1 MPLNTS
7 PVRRDI
13 DYLRRRVKPRPAPV
27 AQVEPVASTP
37 AVPAPAAPA
46 ASAAPSTGL
55 TLGGPSTPAA
65 APPAPAASA
74 APSAAS
80 APSAPS
86 TGLSLGGP
94 STPAVVTPSVNAA
107 SPPPSTPSTPQPFP
121 APTAEEVRVLDDET
135 PLVRLDPRQSAIG
148 SLIVGGATAIVWETV
163 ELVTGVATADGIDGT
178 PVTTPGNRPL
188 LGFDGGDAI
197 LALRHVHLIRRALFV
212 GTAGHPLTVQ
222 LFDGESFAA
231 ADDTGAPP
239 VVSLLRIG
247 SRLELRLEPLPAE
260 IPLETLLQQFGFE
273 PTPYVVAREP
283 RRR

>member
-1 MPLNTS
+1 MNA
-7 PVRRDI
+7 
-13 DYLRRRVKPRPAPV
+13 PA
-27 AQVEPVASTP
+27 AA
-37 AVPAPAAPA
+37 APAAPTAPA
-46 ASAAPSTGL
+46 ASSTGLTLGGSQSAAPASPSAPPAAPSTGL
-55 TLGGPSTPAA
+55 TLGGSPSAAPASPSAAPASPSTPPTTRPAA
-65 APPAPAASA
+65 A
-74 APSAAS
+74 
-80 APSAPS
+80 
-86 TGLSLGGP
+86 
-94 STPAVVTPSVNAA
+94 
-107 SPPPSTPSTPQPFP
+107 PSTPQPFP

-163 ELVTGVATADGIDGT
+163 ELVTGVATADGVDGT

-197 LALRHVHLIRRALFV
+197 LALRHVHLLRRALFV
-212 GTAGHPLTVQ
+212 GTPGHPLTVQ

-231 ADDTGAPP
+231 ADETGAAP

-260 IPLETLLQQFGFE
+260 IPLQTLLQQFGFE

>member
-13 DYLRRRVKPRPAPV
+13 DYLRRRVKPRPEPV

-37 AVPAPAAPA
+37 AAPAPAAPA
-46 ASAAPSTGL
+46 ASPAPSTGL

-65 APPAPAASA
+65 APPAPEASA
-74 APSAAS
+74 

-86 TGLSLGGP
+86 TGLSLGGSSSTAPAAP
-94 STPAVVTPSVNAA
+94 SARPATAPDATPT
-107 SPPPSTPSTPQPFP
+107 TPQPFP
-121 APTAEEVRVLDDET
+121 APTAEEVRVLGDET

-260 IPLETLLQQFGFE
+260 IPLQTLLQQFGFE

>member
-1 MPLNTS
+1 M
-7 PVRRDI
+7 
-13 DYLRRRVKPRPAPV
+13 A
-27 AQVEPVASTP
+27 
-37 AVPAPAAPA
+37 
-46 ASAAPSTGL
+46 
-55 TLGGPSTPAA
+55 
-65 APPAPAASA
+65 
-74 APSAAS
+74 
-80 APSAPS
+80 
-86 TGLSLGGP
+86 
-94 STPAVVTPSVNAA
+94 TPSVNAA
-107 SPPPSTPSTPQPFP
+107 SSPPSTPSTPQPFP

-163 ELVTGVATADGIDGT
+163 ELVTGIATADGIDGT

-260 IPLETLLQQFGFE
+260 IPLQTLLQQFGFE

>member
-1 MPLNTS
+1 M
-7 PVRRDI
+7 
-13 DYLRRRVKPRPAPV
+13 
-27 AQVEPVASTP
+27 
-37 AVPAPAAPA
+37 
-46 ASAAPSTGL
+46 
-55 TLGGPSTPAA
+55 
-65 APPAPAASA
+65 
-74 APSAAS
+74 
-80 APSAPS
+80 
-86 TGLSLGGP
+86 
-94 STPAVVTPSVNAA
+94 
-107 SPPPSTPSTPQPFP
+107 
-121 APTAEEVRVLDDET
+121 
-135 PLVRLDPRQSAIG
+135 
-148 SLIVGGATAIVWETV
+148 WETV
-163 ELVTGVATADGIDGT
+163 ELVTGVATADGVDGT

-260 IPLETLLQQFGFE
+260 IPLQTLLQQFGFE

>member
-27 AQVEPVASTP
+27 TRAEPVASAPTAP
-37 AVPAPAAPA
+37 PPAAPA

-55 TLGGPSTPAA
+55 TLGGPSTSAA
-65 APPAPAASA
+65 APPASVASA
-74 APSAAS
+74 A
-80 APSAPS
+80 SAPS
-86 TGLSLGGP
+86 TGLSLGGSSSTAPAAP
-94 STPAVVTPSVNAA
+94 SARPATTPAAA
-107 SPPPSTPSTPQPFP
+107 PTTPQPFP

-163 ELVTGVATADGIDGT
+163 ELVTGVATADGVDGT

-212 GTAGHPLTVQ
+212 GTAGRPLTVQ

-231 ADDTGAPP
+231 ADETGAAP

-260 IPLETLLQQFGFE
+260 IPLQTLLQQFGFE

>member
-1 MPLNTS
+1 
-7 PVRRDI
+7 
-13 DYLRRRVKPRPAPV
+13 
-27 AQVEPVASTP
+27 
-37 AVPAPAAPA
+37 
-46 ASAAPSTGL
+46 
-55 TLGGPSTPAA
+55 
-65 APPAPAASA
+65 
-74 APSAAS
+74 
-80 APSAPS
+80 
-86 TGLSLGGP
+86 
-94 STPAVVTPSVNAA
+94 
-107 SPPPSTPSTPQPFP
+107 
-121 APTAEEVRVLDDET
+121 VLDDET

-212 GTAGHPLTVQ
+212 GTPGRPLTVQ

-231 ADDTGAPP
+231 ADETGGAP

-260 IPLETLLQQFGFE
+260 IPLQTLLQQFGFE

>member
-1 MPLNTS
+1 M
-7 PVRRDI
+7 
-13 DYLRRRVKPRPAPV
+13 
-27 AQVEPVASTP
+27 
-37 AVPAPAAPA
+37 
-46 ASAAPSTGL
+46 
-55 TLGGPSTPAA
+55 
-65 APPAPAASA
+65 
-74 APSAAS
+74 
-80 APSAPS
+80 
-86 TGLSLGGP
+86 
-94 STPAVVTPSVNAA
+94 VTPSVNAA

-260 IPLETLLQQFGFE
+260 IPLQTLLQQFGFE

>member
-13 DYLRRRVKPRPAPV
+13 DYLRRRVKPRPEPM
-27 AQVEPVASTP
+27 AQAEPVASSP
-37 AVPAPAAPA
+37 AAPAPAAPA
-46 ASAAPSTGL
+46 ASAAPATGL

-65 APPAPAASA
+65 APPAPAASG
-74 APSAAS
+74 AS
-80 APSAPS
+80 APTAPS
-86 TGLSLGGP
+86 TGLSLGGS
-94 STPAVVTPSVNAA
+94 STPAAVTPSVNAA

-163 ELVTGVATADGIDGT
+163 ELVTGVATADGVDGT

-197 LALRHVHLIRRALFV
+197 LALRHVHLLRRALFV
-212 GTAGHPLTVQ
+212 GTPGRPLTVQ

-231 ADDTGAPP
+231 ADETGGAP

-260 IPLETLLQQFGFE
+260 IPLQTLLQQFGFE

>member
-13 DYLRRRVKPRPAPV
+13 DYLRRRVKPRP
-27 AQVEPVASTP
+27 EPVADTP
-37 AVPAPAAPA
+37 AAQATAAAAPAATAAPSTGLSLGGSPSTGLTLGGSSAAAPPAPAAP
-46 ASAAPSTGL
+46 SAPSAPSTGL
-55 TLGGPSTPAA
+55 TLGGSSAPAPAAPSARPATTPAA
-65 APPAPAASA
+65 AP
-74 APSAAS
+74 
-80 APSAPS
+80 
-86 TGLSLGGP
+86 T
-94 STPAVVTPSVNAA
+94 
-107 SPPPSTPSTPQPFP
+107 TPQPFP

-163 ELVTGVATADGIDGT
+163 ELVTGVATADGVDGT

-212 GTAGHPLTVQ
+212 GTPGRPLTVQ

-231 ADDTGAPP
+231 ADDAGAAP

-260 IPLETLLQQFGFE
+260 IPLQTVLQQFGFE

>member
-27 AQVEPVASTP
+27 AQEEPVASAP
-37 AVPAPAAPA
+37 AAPPPAAPA

-55 TLGGPSTPAA
+55 TLGGPSTSAA
-65 APPAPAASA
+65 APPAPVASA
-74 APSAAS
+74 A
-80 APSAPS
+80 SAPS
-86 TGLSLGGP
+86 TGLSLGGSSSTAPAAP
-94 STPAVVTPSVNAA
+94 SARPATTPAAA
-107 SPPPSTPSTPQPFP
+107 PTTPQPFP
-121 APTAEEVRVLDDET
+121 APTAEEIHVLDDET

-260 IPLETLLQQFGFE
+260 IPLQTLLQQFGFE

>member
-13 DYLRRRVKPRPAPV
+13 DYLRRRVKPRPEPV
-27 AQVEPVASTP
+27 AQAEPVAS
-37 AVPAPAAPA
+37 APAAPPPATPA

-74 APSAAS
+74 APSA
-80 APSAPS
+80 PSAPS
-86 TGLSLGGP
+86 TGLSLGGSSSPAPATP
-94 STPAVVTPSVNAA
+94 SGRPATTPAAA
-107 SPPPSTPSTPQPFP
+107 PMTPQPFL

>member
-27 AQVEPVASTP
+27 AQEEPVASAP
-37 AVPAPAAPA
+37 AAPPPAAPA

-55 TLGGPSTPAA
+55 TLGGPSTSAA
-65 APPAPAASA
+65 APPAPVASA
-74 APSAAS
+74 A
-80 APSAPS
+80 SAPS
-86 TGLSLGGP
+86 TGLSLGGSSSTAPAAP
-94 STPAVVTPSVNAA
+94 SARPATTPAAA
-107 SPPPSTPSTPQPFP
+107 PTTPQPFP
-121 APTAEEVRVLDDET
+121 APTAEEIRVLDDET

-231 ADDTGAPP
+231 ADDTAAPP

-260 IPLETLLQQFGFE
+260 IPLQTLLQQFGFE

>member
-27 AQVEPVASTP
+27 TQAEPVASTTAAP
-37 AVPAPAAPA
+37 PPAAPA

-65 APPAPAASA
+65 ATPAATASA
-74 APSAAS
+74 A
-80 APSAPS
+80 SAPS
-86 TGLSLGGP
+86 TGLSLGGSSSTAPAAP
-94 STPAVVTPSVNAA
+94 SARPATTPAAA
-107 SPPPSTPSTPQPFP
+107 PMTPQPFS
-121 APTAEEVRVLDDET
+121 APTAEEVRVLGDET

-163 ELVTGVATADGIDGT
+163 ELVTGVATADGVDGT

-260 IPLETLLQQFGFE
+260 IPLQTLLQQFGFE